1 MKKLFLIVPILILF
15 LHTTVHA
22 QKDIKGDWNGYIDLT
37 TSKLEIIV
45 KFTHYDTGYNGS
57 IDIPAQSA
65 YGLKLSKVVYN
76 APDISFVLEV
86 PNAPANFKG
95 VHLGDSIS
103 GEFLQASFKGTFYL
117 SSKPREEDKEKS
129 DASFKE
135 EEVKFSNGDI
145 TFAGT
150 LTLPLKEGKHPAAIL
165 ITGSGPQNRDENI
178 LGFKIFKIIAEH
190 LSANGIAVLRY
201 DDRGVAE
208 STGKSVDES
217 TSEEFAE
224 DVSAAMEFLKRRS
237 DINAEQIGLI
247 GHSEGGIVAPLT
259 ASKRTDVAFIVSI
272 AGTGVNG
279 AEIILEQTKL
289 ISLANGE
296 DSARVN
302 KDYDETK
309 VALYMIVNG
318 ASGEELK
325 SLIKKSAEEQFDNLG
340 ETEKSKI
347 TDKSEWVNEK
357 TDNAYKTLTSTWMK
371 YFLKHDPAETWKKI
385 TCPVLA
391 LFGGLDLQVSVLQ
404 NEEPVRLA
412 LTEAGNK
419 DFEIKVFPK
428 ANHLFQEAKTGS
440 TSEYSVLKK
449 EFIDGFLDYILD
461 WISKRV
467 TVIN

>member
-15 LHTTVHA
+15 LHTSVQA

-45 KFTHYDTGYNGS
+45 KFTHDDTGYNGS
-57 IDIPAQSA
+57 IDIPDQSA

-135 EEVKFSNGDI
+135 EEIKFSNGDI

-224 DVSAAMEFLKRRS
+224 DVSAAMEFLRKRN
-237 DINAEQIGLI
+237 DINPEQIGLI

-318 ASGEELK
+318 ASGEDLK

>member
-1 MKKLFLIVPILILF
+1 MKKLFLLVPILILF

-45 KFTHYDTGYNGS
+45 KFTHDDTGYNGS

-95 VHLGDSIS
+95 IHLGDSIS
-103 GEFLQASFKGTFYL
+103 GEFLQAGFKGTFYL
-117 SSKPREEDKEKS
+117 SSKPREKDKEKS

-224 DVSAAMEFLKRRS
+224 DVSAAMVFLKRRS

-259 ASKRTDVAFIVSI
+259 ASKRTDVAYIVSI

-357 TDNAYKTLTSTWMK
+357 TNNAYKTLTSTWMK

>member
-1 MKKLFLIVPILILF
+1 MKKLFLILPILIFSLY
-15 LHTTVHA
+15 TSVHA

-45 KFTHYDTGYNGS
+45 KFTHDGTGYAGS
-57 IDIPAQSA
+57 IDIPDQSA
-65 YGLKLSKVVYN
+65 YGLKLSKIVYN
-76 APDISFVLEV
+76 GTDISFELEI
-86 PNAPANFKG
+86 PNAPASFKG
-95 VHLGDSIS
+95 VYLADSIS

-117 SSKPREEDKEKS
+117 SNKPKEDEKNKPS
-129 DASFKE
+129 TSFKE
-135 EEVKFSNGDI
+135 EEIKFNNGDI
-145 TFAGT
+145 TLSGT
-150 LTLPLKEGKHPAAIL
+150 LTLPLKDGKHPAVIL
-165 ITGSGPQNRDENI
+165 ITGSGPQNRDETI
-178 LGFKIFKIIAEH
+178 LGFKIFKIIAEY
-190 LSANGIAVLRY
+190 LSTNGIAVLRY

-208 STGKSVDES
+208 STGKSVNES

-224 DVSAAMEFLKRRS
+224 DVSAAMGFLKKRN

-259 ASKRTDVAFIVSI
+259 ASKRKDVAFIVSI

-296 DSARVN
+296 DSVRVN

-309 VALYMIVNG
+309 VALYMIVND
-318 ASGEELK
+318 ASEEELQ
-325 SLIKKSAEEQFDNLG
+325 SLIRKSAEEQYDNLS
-340 ETEKSKI
+340 ETEKTKI
-347 TDKSEWVNEK
+347 PDKSEWVNEK

-371 YFLKHDPAETWKKI
+371 FFLKHEPAETWKKI

-404 NEEPVRLA
+404 NEVPVRQA

-440 TSEYSVLKK
+440 TSEYGILKK
-449 EFIDGFLDYILD
+449 EFIDGFLDYILN

-467 TVIN
+467 TVVN

>member
-45 KFTHYDTGYNGS
+45 KFTHDDTGYNGS

-95 VHLGDSIS
+95 IHLGDSIS
-103 GEFLQASFKGTFYL
+103 GEFLQAGFKGTFYL

-259 ASKRTDVAFIVSI
+259 ASKRTDVAYIVSI

-325 SLIKKSAEEQFDNLG
+325 SLIKKSAEEQFDNLS

>member
-15 LHTTVHA
+15 LHTTVNA
-22 QKDIKGDWNGYIDLT
+22 QKDIKGDWNGYIDLS

-45 KFTHYDTGYNGS
+45 RFTHDDTGYNGS
-57 IDIPAQSA
+57 IDIPDQSA
-65 YGLKLSKVVYN
+65 YGLKLSKIVYN

-95 VHLGDSIS
+95 IHLGDSIS
-103 GEFLQASFKGTFYL
+103 GEFLQAGFKGTFYL
-117 SSKPREEDKEKS
+117 SSKPREKDKEKS

-259 ASKRTDVAFIVSI
+259 ASKRTDVAYIVSI

-325 SLIKKSAEEQFDNLG
+325 SLIKKSAEEQFDNLS

-467 TVIN
+467 KRI

>member
-15 LHTTVHA
+15 LHTTVNA

-45 KFTHYDTGYNGS
+45 KFTHDDTGYNGS
-57 IDIPAQSA
+57 IDIPDQSA

-95 VHLGDSIS
+95 IHLGDSIS
-103 GEFLQASFKGTFYL
+103 GEFLQAGFKGTFYL
-117 SSKPREEDKEKS
+117 SSKPREKDKEKS

-259 ASKRTDVAFIVSI
+259 ASKRTDVAYIVSI

-325 SLIKKSAEEQFDNLG
+325 SLIKKSAEEQFDNLS

-467 TVIN
+467 KRI

>member
-1 MKKLFLIVPILILF
+1 MKKLFLLVPILILF

-45 KFTHYDTGYNGS
+45 KFTHDDTGYNGS

-103 GEFLQASFKGTFYL
+103 GEFLQAGFKGTFYL

-224 DVSAAMEFLKRRS
+224 DVSAAMVFLKRRS

-259 ASKRTDVAFIVSI
+259 ASKRTDVAYIVSI

-357 TDNAYKTLTSTWMK
+357 TNNAYKTLTSTWMK

>member
-45 KFTHYDTGYNGS
+45 KFTHDDTGYNGS
-57 IDIPAQSA
+57 IDIPDQSA
-65 YGLKLSKVVYN
+65 YGLKLSKIVYN

-95 VHLGDSIS
+95 IHLGDSIS
-103 GEFLQASFKGTFYL
+103 GEFLQAGFKGTFYL

-259 ASKRTDVAFIVSI
+259 ASKRTDVAYIVSI

-325 SLIKKSAEEQFDNLG
+325 SLIKKSAEEQFDNLS

>member
-15 LHTTVHA
+15 LHTSVQA

-45 KFTHYDTGYNGS
+45 KFTHDDTGYNGS
-57 IDIPAQSA
+57 IDIPDQSA

-259 ASKRTDVAFIVSI
+259 ASKRTDVAYIVSI

-325 SLIKKSAEEQFDNLG
+325 SLIKKSAEEQFDNLS

-347 TDKSEWVNEK
+347 TDKSEWAKEK

>member
-1 MKKLFLIVPILILF
+1 MKKLFLLVPILILF

-45 KFTHYDTGYNGS
+45 KFTHDDTGYNGS

-135 EEVKFSNGDI
+135 EEVKFSNRDI

-224 DVSAAMEFLKRRS
+224 DVSAAMEFLKKRN
-237 DINAEQIGLI
+237 DINPEQIGLI

-259 ASKRTDVAFIVSI
+259 ASKRTDVAYIVSI

-302 KDYDETK
+302 KDYDET
-309 VALYMIVNG
+309 
-318 ASGEELK
+318 
-325 SLIKKSAEEQFDNLG
+325 
-340 ETEKSKI
+340 
-347 TDKSEWVNEK
+347 
-357 TDNAYKTLTSTWMK
+357 
-371 YFLKHDPAETWKKI
+371 
-385 TCPVLA
+385 
-391 LFGGLDLQVSVLQ
+391 
-404 NEEPVRLA
+404 
-412 LTEAGNK
+412 
-419 DFEIKVFPK
+419 
-428 ANHLFQEAKTGS
+428 
-440 TSEYSVLKK
+440 
-449 EFIDGFLDYILD
+449 
-461 WISKRV
+461 
-467 TVIN
+467 

>member
-45 KFTHYDTGYNGS
+45 KFTHDDTGYNGS

-65 YGLKLSKVVYN
+65 YGLKLSKIVYN

-95 VHLGDSIS
+95 IHLGDSIS
-103 GEFLQASFKGTFYL
+103 GEFLQAGFKGTFYL

-259 ASKRTDVAFIVSI
+259 ASKRTDVAYIVSI

-357 TDNAYKTLTSTWMK
+357 TNNAYKTLTSTWMK

>member
-1 MKKLFLIVPILILF
+1 MKKLFLLVPILILF

-45 KFTHYDTGYNGS
+45 KFTHDDTGYNGS

-95 VHLGDSIS
+95 IHLGDSIS
-103 GEFLQASFKGTFYL
+103 GEFLQAGFKGTFYL

-224 DVSAAMEFLKRRS
+224 DVSAAMVFLKRRS

-259 ASKRTDVAFIVSI
+259 ASKRTDVAYIVSI

-357 TDNAYKTLTSTWMK
+357 TNNAYKTLTSTWMK

>member
-15 LHTTVHA
+15 LHTSVQA

-45 KFTHYDTGYNGS
+45 KFTHDDTGYNGS

-103 GEFLQASFKGTFYL
+103 GEFLQAGFKGTFYL

-190 LSANGIAVLRY
+190 LSTNGIAVLRY

-224 DVSAAMEFLKRRS
+224 DVSAAMEFLKKRN
-237 DINAEQIGLI
+237 DINPEQIGLI

-259 ASKRTDVAFIVSI
+259 ASKRTDVAYIVSI

>member
-15 LHTTVHA
+15 LHTSVQA

-45 KFTHYDTGYNGS
+45 KFTHDDTGYNGS
-57 IDIPAQSA
+57 IDIPDQSA

-259 ASKRTDVAFIVSI
+259 ASKRTDVAYIVSI

-347 TDKSEWVNEK
+347 TNKTEWVKEK
-357 TDNAYKTLTSTWMK
+357 TDNAIETLTSTWMK
-371 YFLKHDPAETWKKI
+371 YFLKQS
-385 TCPVLA
+385 C
-391 LFGGLDLQVSVLQ
+391 
-404 NEEPVRLA
+404 
-412 LTEAGNK
+412 
-419 DFEIKVFPK
+419 
-428 ANHLFQEAKTGS
+428 
-440 TSEYSVLKK
+440 
-449 EFIDGFLDYILD
+449 
-461 WISKRV
+461 
-467 TVIN
+467 

>member
-45 KFTHYDTGYNGS
+45 KFTHDDTGYNGS

-95 VHLGDSIS
+95 IHLGDSIS

-259 ASKRTDVAFIVSI
+259 ASKRTDVAYIVSI

-391 LFGGLDLQVSVLQ
+391 LFGGLDLQVPALQ
-404 NEEPVRLA
+404 NEGPVRQA

-449 EFIDGFLDYILD
+449 EFIDGFLDYILY

-467 TVIN
+467 TVVN

>member
-45 KFTHYDTGYNGS
+45 KFTHDDTGYNGS

-95 VHLGDSIS
+95 IHLGDSIS
-103 GEFLQASFKGTFYL
+103 GEFLQAGFKGTFYL
-117 SSKPREEDKEKS
+117 SSKPREKDKEKS

-259 ASKRTDVAFIVSI
+259 ASKRTDVAYIVSI

-325 SLIKKSAEEQFDNLG
+325 SLIKKSAEEQFDNLS

-467 TVIN
+467 KRI

>member
-45 KFTHYDTGYNGS
+45 KFTHDDTGYNGS

-95 VHLGDSIS
+95 IHLGDSIS

-259 ASKRTDVAFIVSI
+259 ASKRTDVAYIVSI

-347 TDKSEWVNEK
+347 TNKTEWVKEK
-357 TDNAYKTLTSTWMK
+357 TDNAIETLTSTWMK
-371 YFLKHDPAETWKKI
+371 YFLKHNPAETWKKV

-404 NEEPVRLA
+404 NEGPVRQA

-440 TSEYSVLKK
+440 TTEYDVLNK
-449 EFIDGFLDYILD
+449 EFIEGFLDYILN
-461 WISKRV
+461 WLSKRV
-467 TVIN
+467 TRI

>member
-1 MKKLFLIVPILILF
+1 MKKLFLLVPILILF

-45 KFTHYDTGYNGS
+45 KFTHDDTGYNGS

-103 GEFLQASFKGTFYL
+103 GEFLQAGFKGTFYL

-259 ASKRTDVAFIVSI
+259 ASKRTDVAYIVSI

-357 TDNAYKTLTSTWMK
+357 TNNAYKTLTSTWMK

>member
-15 LHTTVHA
+15 LHTSVQA
-22 QKDIKGDWNGYIDLT
+22 QKDINGDWNGYIDLT

-45 KFTHYDTGYNGS
+45 KFTHDDTGYNGS

-224 DVSAAMEFLKRRS
+224 DVSAAMEFLKKRN
-237 DINAEQIGLI
+237 DINPEQIGLI

-259 ASKRTDVAFIVSI
+259 ASKRTDVAYIVSI

>member
-15 LHTTVHA
+15 LHTTVNA
-22 QKDIKGDWNGYIDLT
+22 QKDIKGDWNGYIDLS

-45 KFTHYDTGYNGS
+45 RFTHDDTGYNGS
-57 IDIPAQSA
+57 IDIPDQSA

-95 VHLGDSIS
+95 IHLGDSIS
-103 GEFLQASFKGTFYL
+103 GEFLQAGFKGTFYL
-117 SSKPREEDKEKS
+117 SSKPREKDKEKS

-259 ASKRTDVAFIVSI
+259 ASKRTDVAYIVSI

-325 SLIKKSAEEQFDNLG
+325 SLIKKSAEEQFDNLS

-467 TVIN
+467 KRI

>member
-15 LHTTVHA
+15 LHTTVNA
-22 QKDIKGDWNGYIDLT
+22 QKDIKGDWNGYIDLS

-45 KFTHYDTGYNGS
+45 RFTHDDTGYNGS
-57 IDIPAQSA
+57 IDIPDQSA
-65 YGLKLSKVVYN
+65 YGLKLSKIVYN

-95 VHLGDSIS
+95 IHLGDSIS

-259 ASKRTDVAFIVSI
+259 ASKRTDVAYIVSI

-467 TVIN
+467 KRI

>member
-1 MKKLFLIVPILILF
+1 MKKLFLTVPILILF
-15 LHTTVHA
+15 LHTTVNA

-45 KFTHYDTGYNGS
+45 KFTHDDTGYNGS
-57 IDIPAQSA
+57 IDIPDQSA

-103 GEFLQASFKGTFYL
+103 GEFLQAGFKGTFYL
-117 SSKPREEDKEKS
+117 SSKPREKDKEKS

-259 ASKRTDVAFIVSI
+259 ASKRTDVAYIVSI

-325 SLIKKSAEEQFDNLG
+325 SLIKKSAEEQFDNLS

-467 TVIN
+467 KRI